1 MGCLSGCKVTLIAF
15 VWFFCPMHFHLS
27 FHVTCLRRCILTLFA
42 FLWPKTTV
50 LPSHC
55 NFYIGITFSWI
66 ILIRCHY
73 INFLTEKTYFTNQ
86 VFIERDRLWKWKFL
100 LYKIS
105 SVSHFIGNILKNS
118 AVRMI
123 TIHHSM
129 LSFALG
135 WEWFHW
141 QTRACFDD
149 EIQWGG
155 GVGEWNRGDDG
166 IFWTFGRWYFQGL
179 LVMIMIMTNS
189 YTFSSQEIIKEAD
202 VDMNGLIDYAEF
214 FNLMLPKS

>member
-15 VWFFCPMHFHLS
+15 VWFFSPMHFHMC

-55 NFYIGITFSWI
+55 NFYIVITFSWI
-66 ILIRCHY
+66 ILIHCHY

-123 TIHHSM
+123 TTHHSM
-129 LSFALG
+129 LSLLQDGNGFIDRRELALMMRFSG
-135 WEWFHW
+135 E
-141 QTRACFDD
+141 AVSES
-149 EIQWGG
+149 EIEVLPW
-155 GVGEWNRGDDG
+155 W
-166 IFWTFGRWYFQGL
+166 WWWWRWWWRWWWWWW
-179 LVMIMIMTNS
+179 
-189 YTFSSQEIIKEAD
+189 
-202 VDMNGLIDYAEF
+202 
-214 FNLMLPKS
+214 